1 MNDIKTIK
9 KINTFPAKKVNLV
22 FRDPWDV
29 TVKDFDAIHAF
40 QNKRFAARIA
50 ANR

>member
-9 KINTFPAKKVNLV
+9 KINTFPAKKVNRV
-22 FRDPWDV
+22 FQVPAVRDF
-29 TVKDFDAIHAF
+29 KDWEAIRAYQQKCFD
-40 QNKRFAARIA
+40 ARIA